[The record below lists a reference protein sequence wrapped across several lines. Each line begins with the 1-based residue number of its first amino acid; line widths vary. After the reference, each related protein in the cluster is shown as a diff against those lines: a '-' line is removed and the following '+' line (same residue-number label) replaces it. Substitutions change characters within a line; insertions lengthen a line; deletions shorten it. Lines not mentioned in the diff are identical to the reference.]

1 MNIEVKNDE
10 MLGRA
15 NTRTVIVDNIEIQTS
30 LPAIEIA
37 DLPQKLA
44 VLEKENQELKQQ
56 LHESSLEIQH
66 LIEQDIECPSNCSKL
81 KELNKSL
88 KASRRVAKYHLNRE
102 LDLKEANKSIS
113 KGLQKVSFKRNK
125 WKKRY
130 YTERGKNQELQE
142 QLSNSHQ
149 INAQQKEFMA
159 WLEKEIK
166 EADKT
171 IEMLCYTNSCRIPY
185 VQSKKWLLKEILKKY
200 KEIIGVK
207 DE

>member
-1 MNIEVKNDE
+1 MDVEEFKQKYGELKDNPMYKNFCSILDTK
-10 MLGRA
+10 
-15 NTRTVIVDNIEIQTS
+15 NQ
-30 LPAIEIA
+30 
-37 DLPQKLA
+37 
-44 VLEKENQELKQQ
+44 VLERMSKENQELKEQ
-56 LHESSLEIQH
+56 LEVGK
-66 LIEQDIECPSNCSKL
+66 EQYNDLVEE
-81 KELNKSL
+81 KEN
-88 KASRRVAKYHLNRE
+88 
-102 LDLKEANKSIS
+102 
-113 KGLQKVSFKRNK
+113 
-125 WKKRY
+125 
-130 YTERGKNQELQE
+130 LQE

-200 KEIIGVK
+200 KEIIGGN

>member
-1 MNIEVKNDE
+1 MKLEVKNDE

-88 KASRRVAKYHLNRE
+88 KASRRVSKHHLNRE
-102 LDLKEANKSIS
+102 LDLEK
-113 KGLQKVSFKRNK
+113 
-125 WKKRY
+125 
-130 YTERGKNQELQE
+130 
-142 QLSNSHQ
+142 
-149 INAQQKEFMA
+149 QQKEFIE
-159 WLEKEIK
+159 WLEQN
-166 EADKT
+166 
-171 IEMLCYTNSCRIPY
+171 IENEEYCYLAQNPGERCRKD
-185 VQSKKWLLKEILKKY
+185 VFEEVLSKY
-200 KEIIGVK
+200 KEIVGGSNANVSRR
-207 DE
+207 